1 MTYDIR
7 ATRNFVAGNYLHKSH
22 GYISPAGVFLHP
34 EGQLK
39 HPVSVTLK
47 PYSKWP
53 QLIATGLD
61 SVAGQPQTFSALDYD
76 FLYDSS
82 MLMGKL
88 EQLPSFEVRKIP
100 HYVIPNP
107 NPLRTVILK
116 SWR

>member
-7 ATRNFVAGNYLHKSH
+7 ATRNFAAGNYLHKSH
-22 GYISPAGVFLHP
+22 GSISPAGVFLHP

-39 HPVSVTLK
+39 HPVTVTLK

-61 SVAGQPQTFSALDYD
+61 SVAEKPHTYTATNYD
-76 FLYDSS
+76 FLYDSP

-100 HYVIPNP
+100 HYVISNP
-107 NPLRTVILK
+107 NPLQTFILK